1 MKTSISAF
9 TVTGMFLAFFGATIV
24 LTIFNQFVPGQLT
37 DKEVI
42 IRELSVFAVAGVLIW
57 IIYAGEKLD
66 INSIGLHNR
75 HWGKSL
81 LLSLILVLLSL
92 IVTVIC
98 IMIFKVVGI
107 SFGESGGSRYDN
119 ISPGV
124 MTLIMLRAGV
134 VEEIC
139 YRGYLIERLEKISSS
154 WLVFFLLPSLVFGL
168 LHYKQGIGGVI
179 VALALGLLISY
190 VYWKK
195 RDLKA
200 NIIAHFTVDFI
211 PNVLL
216 PLIGGNE
223 L

>member
-1 MKTSISAF
+1 MKTSISPF
-9 TVTGMFLAFFGATIV
+9 TVAGMFLAFFGATIV
-24 LTIFNQFVPGQLT
+24 LNIFNQFVPGQLT
-37 DKEVI
+37 DTDVI
-42 IRELSVFAVAGVLIW
+42 IRELSVFAVTGILIW
-57 IIYAGEKLD
+57 IIYSGEKLD
-66 INSIGLHNR
+66 LSSIGLHNR

-81 LLSLILVLLSL
+81 LLSLIIVILSFAITLLCL
-92 IVTVIC
+92 A
-98 IMIFKVVGI
+98 IFKVVGI
-107 SFGESGGSRYDN
+107 SFGGGGAGRYDN
-119 ISPGV
+119 ISPAV

-139 YRGYLIERLEKISSS
+139 YRGYLMERLEKISNS
-154 WLVFFLLPSLVFGL
+154 WLVFFLLPSLMFGL

-179 VALALGLLISY
+179 VASALGLLISY

-216 PLIGGNE
+216 PLLAGDQ
-223 L
+223 

>member
-9 TVTGMFLAFFGATIV
+9 TITGMFLAFFGATIV
-24 LTIFNQFVPGQLT
+24 LAIFNQFVPGQLT
-37 DKEVI
+37 DTNVI

-57 IIYAGEKLD
+57 IIYSGEKLD
-66 INSIGLHNR
+66 VSSIGLHGR

-92 IVTVIC
+92 AVTVIC
-98 IMIFKVVGI
+98 MLIFKAVGI
-107 SFGESGGSRYDN
+107 SFGGGGGGNRYDN
-119 ISPGV
+119 ISPAV

-139 YRGYLIERLEKISSS
+139 YRGYLMERLEKISSS

-168 LHYKQGIGGVI
+168 LHYKQGVGGVI
-179 VALALGLLISY
+179 VAFVLGLLISY

-216 PLIGGNE
+216 PLLGGE
-223 L
+223 